1 MIGKLGGYDPPGEQE
16 LKDLADP
23 RHRKRGEREQKRRLK
38 ANWQLLEREAAAAEP
53 ELATTGPAV
62 PPYLLERGDP
72 GLPAPI
78 DVPTRID
85 LDALRAR
92 LQSSAAAA
100 QDFDE
105 GTTADDYWT
114 AGHLQQMARREREFL
129 AWQEAHGDER
139 EAQIAQLEGAGF
151 YWAREYQSGRKPKWQ
166 LRQPEQLE
174 ADKAC
179 TLGKNELGVEEPLL
193 LYRAFRP
200 FTGDVLKAEQLFTAC
215 AKGGDVDA
223 RLAATE
229 WLDGERAKLEPGEA
243 ARHSKRRCIE
253 CDQYECVC
261 PNSDDEAKHDML
273 GGSSADCGADG
284 MEEWLEQHREKLQ
297 AAEPALPDSDT
308 LADRVLADD
317 ERRSLFYL
325 RPAAE
330 VPAHWAVPRDWEP
343 PDYAELARAAREERE
358 RIDRMGHAGDHPPH
372 RDDERYGPLAD
383 NPAGDETF
391 RADRALWYENVT
403 GESLDGLSLA
413 EQRQLCDAVARR
425 FRSYS
430 DSRAVPPSE

>member
-253 CDQYECVC
+253 CD
-261 PNSDDEAKHDML
+261 
-273 GGSSADCGADG
+273 
-284 MEEWLEQHREKLQ
+284 
-297 AAEPALPDSDT
+297 
-308 LADRVLADD
+308 
-317 ERRSLFYL
+317 
-325 RPAAE
+325 
-330 VPAHWAVPRDWEP
+330 
-343 PDYAELARAAREERE
+343 
-358 RIDRMGHAGDHPPH
+358 
-372 RDDERYGPLAD
+372 
-383 NPAGDETF
+383 
-391 RADRALWYENVT
+391 
-403 GESLDGLSLA
+403 
-413 EQRQLCDAVARR
+413 
-425 FRSYS
+425 
-430 DSRAVPPSE
+430 